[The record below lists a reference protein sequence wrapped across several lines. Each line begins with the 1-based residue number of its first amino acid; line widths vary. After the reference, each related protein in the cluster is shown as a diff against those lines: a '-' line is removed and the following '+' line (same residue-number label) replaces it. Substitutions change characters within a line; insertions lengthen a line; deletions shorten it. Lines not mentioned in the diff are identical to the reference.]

1 MNKDKMRTYF
11 SPLGVTVRQKRWRIL
26 WRSSW

>member
-1 MNKDKMRTYF
+1 MRTYF